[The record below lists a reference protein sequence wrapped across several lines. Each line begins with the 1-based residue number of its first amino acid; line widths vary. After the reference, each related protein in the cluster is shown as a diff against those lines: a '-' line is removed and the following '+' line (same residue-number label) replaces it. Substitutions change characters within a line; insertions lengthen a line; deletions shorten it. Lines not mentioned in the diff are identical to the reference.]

1 MAVRAGVDT
10 GGTFTDL
17 VAYDEQTGELRMAK
31 ALSTAHDP
39 SRAVFDSFE
48 RAGLETSEIAYF
60 VHGTTVA
67 TNALIERR
75 GAPVALFVTEGFR
88 DVLHMQRTVRPDHFD
103 LHWVKPK
110 PLVPRSRC
118 VGIGERMLKDGT
130 VLVPLDEDRV
140 RASAEALRDGG
151 EVGAIAVSYLFSFMN
166 PEHERRTAEIIQEV
180 WPEARIS
187 LSSDVLPRW
196 REYERTSTTVIDAYL
211 KPLMRDYMRNLE
223 RDCEA
228 GGIRQVLVLRSN
240 GGVMTSARASE
251 QPVSLVRSGPSG
263 GIMACRQLGKLVGL
277 GDLIAADMGG
287 TSFEACLLPGGEPTY
302 TNREE
307 LEWGIPIALTMVDA
321 RSIGAGGGSIAR
333 VDAAGILR
341 VGPDS
346 ARADPGPACYRR
358 GGTQPTVTDANA
370 VLGRLA
376 PEFRLAGDFEL
387 DFGAAETAVD
397 TLAGPLGLDRLRVA
411 RGIVDVANNNMAQ
424 ALRLVSTD
432 RGYDPRGATLVAYG
446 GAGPLHA
453 CELARALQMRSVVV
467 PRYPGAFSA
476 LGALLADARFD
487 YATTYWMRM
496 RHLDLER
503 VHRIF
508 EALERQAAEEFAA
521 EGFTEPPLVQRAV
534 DLRYVGQNWELSL
547 DLPSGAL
554 SRDDFVDVEDRFA
567 AEHER
572 FYGYHLP
579 GEELEVLTFK
589 LAALG
594 TRHELELPRVESGS
608 PPAPIAR
615 RAVVFSGDTAPVETP
630 LYRREEL
637 PAGGTIAGPALIGQI
652 DATTLLPP
660 GSDGRIDEY
669 GNLHVTI
676 EEGNDA

>member
-17 VAYDEQTGELRMAK
+17 VAYDEQTGEFRMAK

-39 SRAVFDSFE
+39 SRAVFDSFA
-48 RAGLETSEIAYF
+48 RAGLETAEIDYF

-75 GAPVALFVTEGFR
+75 GAPVALFITEGFR

-118 VGIGERMLKDGT
+118 VGIGERILKDGT
-130 VLVPLDEDRV
+130 VLIPLDEAAV
-140 RASAEALRDGG
+140 RRQAEALRDGG

-166 PEHERRTAEIIQEV
+166 PEHERRTAEIISEV

-187 LSSDVLPRW
+187 LSSHVLPRW

-211 KPLMRDYMRNLE
+211 KPFIRDYMRNLE

-263 GIMACRQLGKLVGL
+263 GIMACQQLGKLVGL

-287 TSFEACLLPGGEPTY
+287 TSFEACLLPGGEPTF

-346 ARADPGPACYRR
+346 ARADPGPACYKR

-376 PEFRLAGDFEL
+376 PEFLLAGDFEL
-387 DFGAAETAVD
+387 DFDAAAMAVD
-397 TLAGPLGLDRLRVA
+397 TLAGPLGLDRVRVA
-411 RGIVDVANNNMAQ
+411 QGIVDVANNNMAQ

-432 RGYDPRGATLVAYG
+432 RGYDPRDATLVAYG

-453 CELARALQMRSVVV
+453 CELARALQMGSVLV

-496 RHLDLER
+496 RHLDLAR
-503 VHRIF
+503 VNEIF
-508 EALERQAAEEFAA
+508 ETLDRQAGDEFLA
-521 EGFTEPPLVQRAV
+521 EGFVEPPLVRRAI

-547 DLPSGAL
+547 ELPAGTL
-554 SRDDFVDVEDRFA
+554 EQQDFTDVEERFA

-579 GEELEVLTFK
+579 GEELEILTFK

-594 TRHELELPRVESGS
+594 TRHELELPRLAAGPLPDPV
-608 PPAPIAR
+608 AR
-615 RAVVFSGDTAPVETP
+615 RGVVFSGDDVAVDTP

-637 PAGGTIAGPALIGQI
+637 PADARITGPALVGQV

-660 GSDGRIDEY
+660 GSESRVDEY

-676 EEGNDA
+676 